1 MRLALKWDVS
11 SGPLAGPA
19 EGWTLSREVET
30 TRGWSAPGLPEWLA
44 QSRLSVPGTHEQP
57 LELHT
62 ECGAQALPEHYVI
75 LLNSGVGESQL
86 F

>member
-19 EGWTLSREVET
+19 EVET